1 MHLALHLVVPG
12 AGVEGTTLQW
22 TENSTSG
29 HCKESDDTPFAPVS
43 APQGHQDAPV
53 VHLLVPGAG
62 QVGLTKSGY
71 GYCYSAQCGDSH
83 GTPFVPVG

>member
-1 MHLALHLVVPG
+1 M
-12 AGVEGTTLQW
+12 GTTLKW
-22 TENSTSG
+22 AVYYASG
-29 HCKESDDTPFAPVS
+29 HCKESDDTPFATVS
-43 APQGHQDAPV
+43 APQGTQDALV

-83 GTPFVPVG
+83 GTPFVPLGSAVWT